1 MLVLAVTMCLPD
13 RQRLIKKSQYHKTCK
28 EVHGDQ
34 VCFLLPKNKVPMMSL
49 AGLGGIFMG
58 LISVGIGEINEFLFV
73 KRFKIH
79 SGIAAGT
86 SVLIVALTAISGAVT
101 HGIHLASHAT
111 LSQLNQIFSVVI
123 FCAPGAVLGAQVGV
137 RVSRLIPENM
147 VKYLLVGIFLLIAG
161 LTLGKLLM
169 P

>member
-1 MLVLAVTMCLPD
+1 MSLPD

-49 AGLGGIFMG
+49 AGLNGIFMG
-58 LISVGIGEINEFLFV
+58 LVSVGIGEINEFLFV

-86 SVLIVALTAISGAVT
+86 SILPILLLI
-101 HGIHLASHAT
+101 T
-111 LSQLNQIFSVVI
+111 L
-123 FCAPGAVLGAQVGV
+123 P
-137 RVSRLIPENM
+137 
-147 VKYLLVGIFLLIAG
+147 LIAG
-161 LTLGKLLM
+161 HQPAFAEDPELSTVVFYVG
-169 P
+169 

>member
-1 MLVLAVTMCLPD
+1 MEIIFGIGMLVLAVTMSLPD

-49 AGLGGIFMG
+49 AGLNDIFMG
-58 LISVGIGEINEFLFV
+58 LVSVGIGEINEFLFV

-86 SVLIVALTAISGAVT
+86 SILPILLLI
-101 HGIHLASHAT
+101 T
-111 LSQLNQIFSVVI
+111 L
-123 FCAPGAVLGAQVGV
+123 P
-137 RVSRLIPENM
+137 
-147 VKYLLVGIFLLIAG
+147 LIAG
-161 LTLGKLLM
+161 HQPAFAEDPELSTVVFYVG
-169 P
+169 

>member
-1 MLVLAVTMCLPD
+1 MEIIFGIGMLVLVVTMSLPD

-49 AGLGGIFMG
+49 AGLMMSLAGLNDIFMG
-58 LISVGIGEINEFLFV
+58 LVSVGIGEINEFLFV

-86 SVLIVALTAISGAVT
+86 SILPILLLI
-101 HGIHLASHAT
+101 T
-111 LSQLNQIFSVVI
+111 L
-123 FCAPGAVLGAQVGV
+123 P
-137 RVSRLIPENM
+137 
-147 VKYLLVGIFLLIAG
+147 LIAG
-161 LTLGKLLM
+161 HQPAFAEDPELSTVVFYVG
-169 P
+169 